1 MIYIENFQEGQHII
15 GHYLCKDKQAM
26 KTRAGKTYYNVLLMD
41 KTGTAM
47 GKIWDMTPQI
57 GDFNKQE
64 FIKID
69 ANVTVFQGD
78 IQLNINRVRR
88 SDEGE
93 YDPADYM
100 QVTKMDP
107 QEMFLQ

>member
-1 MIYIENFQEGQHII
+1 
-15 GHYLCKDKQAM
+15 
-26 KTRAGKTYYNVLLMD
+26 MD

-78 IQLNINRVRR
+78 IQLNINPGCAEVMKG
-88 SDEGE
+88 S
-93 YDPADYM
+93 
-100 QVTKMDP
+100 TIP
-107 QEMFLQ
+107 QTTCR

>member
-69 ANVTVFQGD
+69 ANVTVFQAY
-78 IQLNINRVRR
+78 
-88 SDEGE
+88 SAE
-93 YDPADYM
+93 YQPGCAEVM
-100 QVTKMDP
+100 KGSTIP
-107 QEMFLQ
+107 QTTCR